1 MWFYISTILCFH
13 VGAAIAYF
21 SAQWLELSSSLCA
34 LPLIALAYYMVVCEE
49 RYTPV
54 AGRHS
59 GVIFLS
65 VILRCCICGSAVSVL
80 YYILYV

>member
-21 SAQWLELSSSLCA
+21 SAQRLELSSSLCA

-49 RYTPV
+49 RYTQSQADAPV
-54 AGRHS
+54 
-59 GVIFLS
+59 
-65 VILRCCICGSAVSVL
+65 
-80 YYILYV
+80 